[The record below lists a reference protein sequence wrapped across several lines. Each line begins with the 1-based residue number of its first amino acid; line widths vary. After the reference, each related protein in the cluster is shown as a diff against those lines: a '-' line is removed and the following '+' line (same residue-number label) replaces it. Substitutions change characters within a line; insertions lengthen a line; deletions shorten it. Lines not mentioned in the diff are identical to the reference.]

1 MTALSSS
8 LAENR
13 LHPSAQIHQ
22 TVTTVAVSIED
33 YSDNAACGKR
43 KPEVLGSGP
52 GGIEP
57 IGAFEVSKGKR
68 LLQVGLAVVYCLFA
82 AGIVFGYA
90 ALKPVMIKEGIYR
103 DKCTE
108 EEIEKGLRVCY
119 EQEIR
124 FVPPPLF
131 AWRGDGC

>member
-1 MTALSSS
+1 MPAFSSS

-22 TVTTVAVSIED
+22 TITTVAVPTEG
-33 YSDNAACGKR
+33 YSDDGACGKL
-43 KPEVLGSGP
+43 KSEVLGSGP
-52 GGIEP
+52 GGVEP

-68 LLQVGLAVVYCLFA
+68 LLQVGLALVYCLFA
-82 AGIVFGYA
+82 AGVVFGYA
-90 ALKPVMIKEGIYR
+90 ALKPVMIEEGIYK

-119 EQEIR
+119 QQEIR
-124 FVPPPLF
+124 SVFSECLPS
-131 AWRGDGC
+131 RIE

>member
-1 MTALSSS
+1 MTSLPSS

-22 TVTTVAVSIED
+22 TVTTVAVSTGD
-33 YSDNAACGKR
+33 YSDNDAYGKR

-52 GGIEP
+52 GGVEP

-90 ALKPVMIKEGIYR
+90 ALKPIMIKEGIYK

-124 FVPPPLF
+124 FVPPCLY
-131 AWRGDGC
+131 GEMEC